1 MERAVAAGDPPVSGN
16 HPADEEWLAAQQNWL
31 ASWDAPVLPDGPRRR
46 RQWDQRKEQHA
57 RLVAAA
63 VAASQMPAPKRARPA
78 AVAPAP
84 SGRHRV
90 NAGPP
95 KLRKPPPPTN
105 ADQEAREAYELQMG
119 MYGIAR
125 DARRKL
131 PRRTKAE
138 DAKRKKRERKEQT
151 QATRDKEKERSQQ
164 RRDRAAAAAAAAAES
179 DAAALEEQVLLLQK
193 IEEALP
199 KSLSYRC
206 SWESAGKWDEP
217 LCRAI
222 QQWAA
227 THAPDGTQQWEDELM
242 DVAIQNATTRVS
254 RGGVPAHR
262 HRRVGALCTLRWLLP
277 GLTFAER
284 PGALDPD
291 PIATVE
297 WRQQNGFC
305 VCGIG
310 RGDFPYLTEAPYC
323 QVHERRLERHL
334 PALPV
339 QRISTA
345 YVP

>member
-1 MERAVAAGDPPVSGN
+1 MPKRPTEEQMERAVAAGDPPVSAK

-46 RQWDQRKEQHA
+46 RQWDKRKEQHA

-63 VAASQMPAPKRARPA
+63 AAASQMPAPKRARPA
-78 AVAPAP
+78 AAAPAP

-90 NAGPP
+90 HAGPP

-131 PRRTKAE
+131 PRRTKPE
-138 DAKRKKRERKEQT
+138 NAKRMRGVRREQT

-199 KSLSYRC
+199 KSLSYWC

-217 LCRAI
+217 
-222 QQWAA
+222 
-227 THAPDGTQQWEDELM
+227 
-242 DVAIQNATTRVS
+242 
-254 RGGVPAHR
+254 
-262 HRRVGALCTLRWLLP
+262 
-277 GLTFAER
+277 F
-284 PGALDPD
+284 
-291 PIATVE
+291 
-297 WRQQNGFC
+297 
-305 VCGIG
+305 
-310 RGDFPYLTEAPYC
+310 
-323 QVHERRLERHL
+323 
-334 PALPV
+334 
-339 QRISTA
+339 
-345 YVP
+345 